1 MKEAFDTVKG
11 ILSPEDNWSKFA
23 MKITGLAVVA
33 GIGFF
38 GFNTYQNS
46 LIQEED
52 EYEMAIEEVFEE
64 DPEKKELVLSSL
76 DRLTRQN
83 RDIDT
88 VWLYDWPDARNIVPI
103 VGIPRNSEDPLP
115 TGYWMSG
122 DEQVI
127 GNFVLGQC
135 TKLDRDYINITCPVM
150 GATDAW
156 GVLVVTYRQGP
167 TDRLPEVTAK
177 KLSEI
182 IYLIE

>member
-64 DPEKKELVLSSL
+64 DPEKKELVLSFFS
-76 DRLTRQN
+76 DSFHIKTFVFGARYEKRRRRLRGG
-83 RDIDT
+83 RS
-88 VWLYDWPDARNIVPI
+88 AEEREREREREEA
-103 VGIPRNSEDPLP
+103 VGNK
-115 TGYWMSG
+115 TH
-122 DEQVI
+122 DEQLFAKEEEEA
-127 GNFVLGQC
+127 G
-135 TKLDRDYINITCPVM
+135 
-150 GATDAW
+150 
-156 GVLVVTYRQGP
+156 RQRRRFG
-167 TDRLPEVTAK
+167 RRR
-177 KLSEI
+177 
-182 IYLIE
+182 